1 MISRLDDV
9 MGEGSS
15 RPAITAIQDP
25 VPGAT
30 RFVTMRGRKGFPE
43 ELVEKATDLESRMDK
58 LAAGDDQGWARL
70 YRDLLDTAH
79 EAVDSLR
86 GVGRVSSQ
94 RVNSTRAGGAKGPS
108 QVDLSSLRRV
118 LSDVEKCDRDAISY
132 VLTERVPKQRNTEI
146 RDAMSKL
153 SERLLFSSR
162 MDGDEL
168 VVELDPSEQSRLRAS
183 VESIFAEWKARAI
196 AGCVARMEK
205 HREPIIQM
213 MDSHVREAGIQFPA
227 VTPPEIEPV
236 PFMLKTGNSL
246 RARIPSLPEAAW
258 RFFRSTL
265 GIVFLAGT
273 ILAGF
278 VGGGRAGGSSAVRL
292 EVYAVAIPLFLI
304 IAIVQSIRS
313 RRQELRKSGERL
325 QAELTRFFEGKLRE
339 ACDDARL
346 DIQAA
351 LKKFQSEHEH
361 QNTRWWCA
369 VENRTRQMP
378 AVREV
383 AQTLEPV
390 ASSSQARA
398 LVSQIEEKVIPS
410 VSDRLCQIE
419 G

>member
-1 MISRLDDV
+1 MTQ
-9 MGEGSS
+9 GSS
-15 RPAITAIQDP
+15 RPAITATQDP

-30 RFVTMRGRKGFPE
+30 RFVTMRGRKGFPD
-43 ELVEKATDLESRMDK
+43 ELVQSTAELESRMDK
-58 LAAGDDQGWARL
+58 LTAGDVDGWAQL
-70 YRDLLDTAH
+70 YRDLLDAAH
-79 EAVDSLR
+79 LAVDSLR
-86 GVGRVSSQ
+86 NVGRSSSAV
-94 RVNSTRAGGAKGPS
+94 RSAGTRGAARPPS
-108 QVDLSSLRRV
+108 QADLGSLRRV

-146 RDAMSKL
+146 RDAMARL
-153 SERLLFSSR
+153 SERLFFSSR

-168 VVELDPSEQSRLRAS
+168 VVELDAAEQSRLRAS
-183 VESIFAEWKARAI
+183 LESVFSEWKAKAI

-205 HREPIIQM
+205 HREPILQM
-213 MDSHVREAGIQFPA
+213 MDQQVRDAGIQFPG

-236 PFMLKTGNSL
+236 PVSFKTGVSL

-292 EVYAVAIPLFLI
+292 EVYAVAIPLFLV
-304 IAIVQSIRS
+304 IAIVQSVRS
-313 RRQELRKSGERL
+313 RRQELKKSGERL
-325 QAELTRFFEGKLRE
+325 QTELTKLFEGKLRE
-339 ACDDARL
+339 ASDDARL

-378 AVREV
+378 SVRE
-383 AQTLEPV
+383 APEPVESV